1 MSSRWHELSPLSDR
15 SGRTHSYLRVS
26 VTDRCNQRCFYCMPE
41 QGVPKKTHHEILRLE
56 ETLELVEL
64 FVELGVRRVRITGGE
79 PLVRGGTPDFIAA
92 LGKIEQLDEIS
103 LTTNGTLLAERA
115 QALADAGLHRV
126 NVSLDSMRSDRYR
139 RITRGG
145 ELAEA
150 IAGVQAARKAGLTP
164 VKLNT
169 VVLPDLAPDE
179 AREIILWC
187 NAAPDDFIPRFIEC
201 MPFQDIAA
209 AGTALTDL
217 QKALQ
222 RQFAMEPDVHV
233 RGDGPA
239 QYWRVASTGLR
250 VGFIAPLTQHF
261 CARCNRL
268 RLTADGRLV
277 TCLGHRAGISLRD
290 LLRGGASRDEM
301 VDAIASTIREK
312 PRGHACAMDNDE
324 LFPNTMSEMGG

>member
-1 MSSRWHELSPLSDR
+1 MSSRWDEISPLSDR
-15 SGRTHSYLRVS
+15 TGRQHSYLRVS
-26 VTDRCNQRCFYCMPE
+26 VTDRCNQRCTYCMPK
-41 QGVPKKTHHEILRLE
+41 QGVPAKSHDEILRFE
-56 ETLELVEL
+56 ETLQLVEL

-79 PLVRGGTPDFIAA
+79 PLVRRGAMEFISA
-92 LGKIEQLDEIS
+92 LGKLSQLEEIS
-103 LTTNGTLLAERA
+103 LTTNGTLLAARA
-115 QALADAGLHRV
+115 QALADSGLHRV
-126 NVSLDSMRSDRYR
+126 NVSLDSLRPDRYE

-145 ELAEA
+145 DLADA
-150 IAGVQAARKAGLTP
+150 IAGVQAARAAGLTP

-169 VVLPDLAPDE
+169 VVLPDLQPDE

-187 NAAPDDFIPRFIEC
+187 NAAPRDFIPRFIEC

-222 RQFAMEPDVHV
+222 RQFALVPDEQVS
-233 RGDGPA
+233 GDGPA
-239 QYWRVASTGLR
+239 QYWRVAETGLR

-268 RLTADGRLV
+268 RLTSDGRLV
-277 TCLGHRAGISLRD
+277 TCLGHRDGISLRD
-290 LLRGGASRDEM
+290 LLRGGASRDEL
-301 VDAIASTIREK
+301 VNAIRRTILDK

-324 LFPNTMSEMGG
+324 LFPNSMSEMGG